1 MIRFFYNLLFP
12 IALLFFLPGILIKMV
27 RRGNYRHKFGQRF
40 GFYDR
45 ALRDR
50 LREGD
55 RTWIHAVSVGEVMI
69 ALKLAEKLRELE
81 PALRVVL
88 TTTTTT
94 GFAIAT
100 KDSPEWIDVLY
111 NPLDFWPVV
120 RRAFDVIRPQLVIL
134 VEAEVWPNLAAEA
147 HRRSL
152 PLALVNARLS
162 PRSERRFR
170 KFQFAVAPT
179 FRLLDLVCVQEPE
192 DVARWQAIGVERQCI
207 EVVGS
212 IKFDPSLAPPDPEI
226 PREVL
231 ARWGIDPTRPI
242 FFAGS
247 THSGEERIIAE
258 IFLSLRTEFPNL
270 FLIIAPRHFER
281 TPEIQRILESLDLQV
296 ALRTDDAIT
305 PSRMTMPD
313 CFILNAMGE
322 LRHWYSAGT
331 VVFVGK
337 TLTAHGGQ
345 NPVEPVAAGRPVI
358 FGPNMENFATLA
370 RSLVQGEG
378 AVQAANEVELR
389 ESAARLLRDEPA
401 RRHLVENARNVL
413 RRHDGAT
420 LRTADLVTRLRSG
433 AHTDRVV

>member
-12 IALLFFLPGILIKMV
+12 IALLFLLPGILVKMV

-81 PALRVVL
+81 PTLRVVL

-111 NPLDFWPVV
+111 NPLDFWPVMW
-120 RRAFDVIRPQLVIL
+120 RAFDVIRPRRIIL

-162 PRSERRFR
+162 SRSERRFR
-170 KFQFAVAPT
+170 KFRFAIAPT
-179 FRLLDLVCVQEPE
+179 FCLLDLVCVQEPE
-192 DVARWQAIGVERQCI
+192 DVPRWEALGVDRERI

-212 IKFDPSLAPPDPEI
+212 IKFDPSLEPPDPEI

-231 ARWGIDPTRPI
+231 ARRGIGPARPI

-247 THSGEERIIAE
+247 THSGEERIIAD
-258 IFLSLRTEFPNL
+258 IFLSLRTEFPDL

-281 TPEIQRILESLDLQV
+281 TPEIQNMLESLGLKV
-296 ALRTDDAIT
+296 ALRTDAAMK
-305 PSRMTMPD
+305 PSRVIMPD

-322 LRHWYSAGT
+322 LRHWYSVGT

-378 AVQAANEVELR
+378 AVQVANEAELR

-401 RRHLVENARNVL
+401 RRRLVENARNVL